1 MKISVVGSGGVGG
14 FFGGML
20 ARASHEVLFIARG
33 EHLDA
38 IRTNGLKLVRDN
50 EEFIVY
56 PEATDNPGLKG
67 FSDLVL
73 FTVKTYDSKLAIDIV
88 KDTVGENTRILTLQ
102 NGVDSYRELERV
114 FGPERVLTGAAYIES
129 RIDAPGLIKQTG
141 DIVRIVFGKTDG
153 KLTRE
158 AKIIE
163 EELNKAGICA
173 ELSANVLETL
183 WTKFIFIASV
193 AGVSAACR
201 TRLSVLMKTG
211 GYKELLVSI
220 MKEIEVVARQKGICL
235 DNDVVERTM
244 NYVIGS
250 VKDIMA
256 SMHLDLER
264 GRKLELEALNGTV
277 VRMGKELGIAT
288 PLNET
293 IYLVLKPFMGGVA
306 LSEKGR
312 V

>member
-1 MKISVVGSGGVGG
+1 MKITVVGSGGVGG

-20 ARASHEVLFIARG
+20 ARAGHEVLFVARG

-56 PEATDNPGLKG
+56 PDATDNPGLNG
-67 FSDLVL
+67 VSDLVL
-73 FTVKTYDSKLAIDIV
+73 FTVKTYDSKLAINIV
-88 KDTVGENTRILTLQ
+88 KDTIGENTRILTLQ

-114 FGPERVLTGAAYIES
+114 FGSERVLTGAAYVES
-129 RIDAPGLIKQTG
+129 KIDSPGLIKQTG

-158 AKIIE
+158 AKVIE
-163 EELNKAGICA
+163 EGLNKAGIRA

-201 TRLSVLMKTG
+201 TRLGVLMKMG
-211 GYKELLVSI
+211 GYKELLI
-220 MKEIEVVARQKGICL
+220 GTMKEIEGVARQKGICL
-235 DNDVVERTM
+235 DSDVVERTM
-244 NYVIGS
+244 VYVTEA

-256 SMHLDLER
+256 SMHLDLEK

-277 VRMGKELGIAT
+277 VRMGREMGIAT

-293 IYLVLKPFMGGVA
+293 IYLVLKPFEWGAPV
-306 LSEKGR
+306 
-312 V
+312 

>member
-1 MKISVVGSGGVGG
+1 MKITVVGSGGVGG

-20 ARASHEVLFIARG
+20 ARAGHEVLFVARG

-56 PEATDNPGLKG
+56 PDATDNPGLNG

-73 FTVKTYDSKLAIDIV
+73 FTVKTYDSKLAINIV
-88 KDTVGENTRILTLQ
+88 KDTIGENTRILTLQ

-114 FGPERVLTGAAYIES
+114 FGSERVLTGAAYVES
-129 RIDAPGLIKQTG
+129 KIDSPGLIKQTG

-158 AKIIE
+158 AKVIE
-163 EELNKAGICA
+163 EGLNKAGIPA

-201 TRLSVLMKTG
+201 TRLGVLMKMG
-211 GYKELLVSI
+211 GYKELLI
-220 MKEIEVVARQKGICL
+220 GTMKEIEVVARQKGICL
-235 DNDVVERTM
+235 DSDVVERTM
-244 NYVIGS
+244 AYVTEA

-277 VRMGKELGIAT
+277 VRMGREMGIAT

-293 IYLVLKPFMGGVA
+293 IYLVLKPFKGGGTV
-306 LSEKGR
+306 
-312 V
+312 

>member
-1 MKISVVGSGGVGG
+1 MKITVVGSGGVGG

-20 ARASHEVLFIARG
+20 ARAGHEVLFVARG

-56 PEATDNPGLKG
+56 PDATDNPGLNG
-67 FSDLVL
+67 VSDLVL
-73 FTVKTYDSKLAIDIV
+73 FTVKTYDSKVAINIV
-88 KDTVGENTRILTLQ
+88 KDTIGENTRILTLQ

-114 FGPERVLTGAAYIES
+114 FGSERVLTGAAYVES
-129 RIDAPGLIKQTG
+129 KIDSPGLIKQTG

-158 AKIIE
+158 AKVIE
-163 EELNKAGICA
+163 EGLNKAGIRA

-201 TRLSVLMKTG
+201 TRLGVLMKMG
-211 GYKELLVSI
+211 GYKELLI
-220 MKEIEVVARQKGICL
+220 GTMKEIEGVARQKGICL
-235 DNDVVERTM
+235 DSDVVERTM
-244 NYVIGS
+244 AYVTEA

-256 SMHLDLER
+256 SMHLDLEK

-277 VRMGKELGIAT
+277 VRMGREMGIAT

-293 IYLVLKPFMGGVA
+293 IYLVLKPFEWG
-306 LSEKGR
+306 GR

>member
-1 MKISVVGSGGVGG
+1 MKISVIGSGGVGG
-14 FFGGML
+14 FFGGLL
-20 ARASHEVLFIARG
+20 ARSGHEVLFIARG

-50 EEFIVY
+50 EEFVVY
-56 PEATDNPGLKG
+56 PDATNNPESNG

-73 FTVKTYDSKLAIDIV
+73 FTVKTYDSKLAIDII
-88 KDTVGENTRILTLQ
+88 KDSIGEKTRILTLQ

-129 RIDAPGLIKQTG
+129 KIDAPGVIKQTG
-141 DIVRIVFGKTDG
+141 DIVRIVFGRTDG
-153 KLTRE
+153 NLTRE
-158 AKIIE
+158 AKGIE
-163 EELNKAGICA
+163 EELNKAGIPA

-201 TRLSVLMKTG
+201 TRLGVLMKIG
-211 GYKELLVSI
+211 GYRDLLI
-220 MKEIEVVARQKGICL
+220 GTMKEIEIVAKRKGICL
-235 DNDVVERTM
+235 DNDIVERTTG
-244 NYVIGS
+244 YVTDA
-250 VKDIMA
+250 VKDITA

-264 GRKLELEALNGTV
+264 GRKLELDALNGSV
-277 VRMGKELGIAT
+277 VRMGREVGIPT

-293 IYLVLKPFMGGVA
+293 LYLVLKPFIKGGG
-306 LSEKGR
+306 L
-312 V
+312 